1 MEIKD
6 PYISFPLIGIIL
18 RCVASYQTQIQGQCI
33 QLSINKIIS
42 IFSAT
47 PVLLLCNES
56 SKFSILSEI
65 FTQVV

>member
-18 RCVASYQTQIQGQCI
+18 RSSYQTQIQGQCI